1 MFSIKFVESDAP
13 GIKIATGRI
22 NNNMKTIAV
31 TSLIL
36 FWVHF
41 TFAQGFHDPHG
52 FGFGGS
58 GHDGGNVILRSPNGK
73 HIIVCGFFRDRVNIS
88 PSGTPYYLNSHGSE
102 DIFINSYTPDFVP
115 EWGIAWG
122 GKFPDRCNQACMDGD
137 GNLYVIGNF
146 RDTVEFGG
154 PSFRKISNGINDVF
168 VAKINVEGTTVWL
181 RQIGSTQDDQG
192 RSIAVDHDGHLYVTG
207 TFQGALQFEKSP
219 VLSLNAVKNYDVF
232 TACMSTDGDFIW
244 SRSVGGINDDQ
255 VFTLSLDQESNIY
268 VCGTYNSDL
277 DFDPGPDTVRRLQHG
292 VYPNMF
298 ILKLNAAGL
307 FQWVNT
313 FGGDNTLIPYQC
325 RINGSGK
332 LVITGTFRSTVDF
345 DPDSSIV
352 ALTAP
357 GTLGDAFV
365 TMYSDD
371 GALIWA
377 RQLGG
382 NLNEIGLSVCFDA
395 SDNVFTTGCFE
406 DRADFDPGPG
416 QHLMYTDGRADN
428 NDIYISKLSAQ
439 GAFLDAYPLQGSN
452 EDIGYSICLGV
463 TNEVYVTGVFS
474 DRLNINPG
482 KSDSIYLTSAGFT
495 DVPVV
500 SLLQTALSTE
510 APVLNHCTIYPNPLE
525 HHLTIAFESTSF
537 AENIHLDIY
546 DMSGH
551 LLYAFPVRKIA
562 KGLNQINLDLLQLPR
577 GIYTLRLSA
586 GDQIFTKKLVVN

>member
-1 MFSIKFVESDAP
+1 MK
-13 GIKIATGRI
+13 KITS
-22 NNNMKTIAV
+22 

-36 FWVHF
+36 FFVHWAL
-41 TFAQGFHDPHG
+41 AQGFHDPHG

-58 GHDGGNVILRSPNGK
+58 GHDAGNVILRSPDGK
-73 HIIVCGFFRDRVNIS
+73 HIILCGFFRDRVNIS

-122 GKFPDRCNQACMDGD
+122 GKFPDRCNQACMDAA

-146 RDTVEFGG
+146 RDTVEFSG
-154 PSFRKISNGINDVF
+154 PPFRKISYGINDVF
-168 VAKINVEGTTVWL
+168 VAKINAEGTTMWL

-192 RSIAVDHDGHLYVTG
+192 RSIAVDLNGHLYITG
-207 TFQGALQFEKSP
+207 TFQGSLQFENSP
-219 VLSLNAVKNYDVF
+219 SLSLNAVKNYDVF

-244 SRSVGGINDDQ
+244 SRSIGGINDDQ
-255 VFTLSLDQESNIY
+255 FFTLSLDQESNIY

-307 FQWVNT
+307 FEWVNT
-313 FGGDNTLIPYQC
+313 YGGDNTLIPYQC
-325 RINGSGK
+325 RVNGSGK
-332 LVITGTFRSTVDF
+332 LVITGTFRNTVDF
-345 DPDSSIV
+345 DPDSSTV

-365 TMYSDD
+365 TMYNSE
-371 GALIWA
+371 GAFLWV

-382 NLNEIGLSVCFDA
+382 NLNEIGLSVCFDGF
-395 SDNVFTTGCFE
+395 DNIYTTGCFE
-406 DRADFDPGPG
+406 DQADFDPGPG

-452 EDIGYSICLGV
+452 EDIGYSICLGLQ
-463 TNEVYVTGVFS
+463 NEVYITGVFS

-482 KSDSIYLTSAGFT
+482 KSDSVFIKSNGFT

-500 SLLQTALSTE
+500 RLSQSPLKTND
-510 APVLNHCTIYPNPLE
+510 PSGYSCNIYPNPFQNYFSLE
-525 HHLTIAFESTSF
+525 VESNVVIQ
-537 AENIHLDIY
+537 NIKSDIF
-546 DMSGH
+546 DMSGR
-551 LLYAFPVRKIA
+551 LSCSLPVWNVH
-562 KGLNQINLDLLQLPR
+562 KGLNIIHYTGLILAK
-577 GIYTLRLSA
+577 GVYTLRLSS
-586 GDQIFTKKLVVN
+586 GEKIVTKKLVVN